1 MTNRRSIREYEKML
15 SETKSRYAGKKEFIA
30 HSENALGEKHLLKE
44 HLLFTANLT
53 KSFAP
58 QKELEYLFYLAGIF
72 HDIGKYQDGFQKY
85 LEFGK
90 PKTPHAAIGA
100 FIARR
105 LVKQYFPL
113 PFVIKG
119 HHAGMPDKEE
129 LSAAI
134 ESLEDE
140 VQTII
145 EIEKRFQEEFN
156 ELEKLLNT
164 QPSLPFNDKLLAEC
178 ATRLL
183 FSSLTDADWLDTEH
197 HFKQEL
203 TDIRTSYTLDYEML
217 IDALEKRFSELP
229 NDGQINVLRTNARN
243 DVTLQHSFPLGFF
256 SLQLP
261 TGLGKTLTSIY
272 WALLHA
278 RHHKLKRIIIVLPYI
293 NIIDQTAK
301 ILKEIFGEDVILEH
315 HSGIVEEDKENDS
328 YDENSIDED
337 KNLIKRL
344 ACENWDAPII
354 VTTSVQFFESLFSNR
369 PFKCRKNHNI
379 SESVVIFDEVQ
390 TLPKHY
396 SEPIIVMLKNIN
408 QLARTSFL
416 FCTATQP
423 AFAKREEF
431 DGIETIQPLIE
442 HPEEY
447 FKSTQRVNY
456 TLLGKLKEIS
466 LDKLTAKLSKE
477 SKSFLVIVNT
487 KSVAHELYQRVAQL
501 KKLDTYYHLSTTM
514 CPHHRKKTIANIIN
528 DLQSNNGKRIAVI
541 STQLVEAGVDFDFPC
556 VYRAIAPLD
565 SVIQAAGRCNR
576 NGKLKKGRVI
586 LFNLENQKMPNQ
598 TYKSAADL
606 AMRMIKDDP
615 NILHNAFSFEQ
626 YYEEFTSLF
635 VKTDKYHITENRTKG
650 NFKTVAENF
659 KLIDSPTV
667 SLFIMDYSEESKSL
681 LKEIENSFLISKEH
695 LRTIQQ
701 FSIQV
706 YRQFLTKYSNQIE
719 YFKNTFYIWHGSYDK
734 DIGVS
739 PEDINTIF

>member
-1 MTNRRSIREYEKML
+1 MREKEV
-15 SETKSRYAGKKEFIA
+15 RKEFFA
-30 HSENALGEKHLLKE
+30 HSENPGGEKHTLKN
-44 HLLFTANLT
+44 HLISTAEIV

-58 QKELEYLFYLAGIF
+58 KKELETLFYLAGIF
-72 HDIGKYQDGFQKY
+72 HDIGKYQDGFQQY

-100 FIARR
+100 FVARQF
-105 LVKQYFPL
+105 VKKYFPL

-119 HHAGMPDKEE
+119 HHAGMPDKEV
-129 LSAAI
+129 LSSAI
-134 ESLEDE
+134 ELLEDE
-140 VQTII
+140 VHTISG
-145 EIEKRFQEEFN
+145 IEKHFCEDFP
-156 ELEKLLNT
+156 ELKKFLNSE
-164 QPSLPFNDKLLAEC
+164 QNLPFNNKLLVEC

-203 TDIRTSYTLDYEML
+203 SDARTGYTLDYEML
-217 IDALEKRFSELP
+217 IDSLEKRFLELP
-229 NDGQINVLRTNARN
+229 NDGQINELRTKARN
-243 DVTLQHSFPLGFF
+243 EVAIQNSASLGFF

-301 ILKEIFGEDVILEH
+301 ILKEIFGKDVILEH
-315 HSGIVEEDKENDS
+315 HSGIIEEDRENDE
-328 YDENSIDED
+328 YDESSLGED
-337 KNLIKRL
+337 INLSKRL

-354 VTTSVQFFESLFSNR
+354 VTTSIQYFESLFSNR

-447 FKSTQRVNY
+447 FKLTQRVNY
-456 TLLGKLKEIS
+456 TLLSKLKEIS

-487 KSVAHELYQRVAQL
+487 KSVARELYQRVAQF
-501 KKLDTYYHLSTTM
+501 KKLDRYYHLSTTM
-514 CPHHRKKTIANIIN
+514 CPHHRKKTIANIIT
-528 DLQSNNGKRIAVI
+528 DLQSNNGKRITVI

-586 LFNLENQKMPNQ
+586 LFNLENHKMPDQ

-615 NILHNAFSFEQ
+615 NILHNAYSFEQ

-635 VKTDKYHITENRTKG
+635 VKTDKYHITENRIKG

-681 LKEIENSFLISKEH
+681 LKEIENSFFISKEH
-695 LRTIQQ
+695 LRTLQQ
-701 FSIQV
+701 FSVQV
-706 YRQFLTKYSNQIE
+706 YRQFLTIYSNQIE

-734 DIGVS
+734 DIGIS
-739 PEDINTIF
+739 PEDINIVF

>member
-1 MTNRRSIREYEKML
+1 MLNEKNTQGTDRSGRE
-15 SETKSRYAGKKEFIA
+15 REFIA
-30 HSENALGEKHLLKE
+30 HSENARGEKHLLKE
-44 HLLFTANLT
+44 HLLSTANLT

-58 QKELEYLFYLAGIF
+58 TKEIEMLYYLAGIF
-72 HDIGKYQDGFQKY
+72 HDIGKYQDDFQKY

-100 FIARR
+100 FVARQFI
-105 LVKQYFPL
+105 KKYFPL

-119 HHAGMPDKEE
+119 HHAGIPDKEE
-129 LSAAI
+129 LSSAI
-134 ESLEDE
+134 ELLEDE
-140 VQTII
+140 VHAIS
-145 EIEKRFQEEFN
+145 EIEKHFQEDFP
-156 ELEKLLNT
+156 ELEKLLNPE
-164 QPSLPFNDKLLAEC
+164 QSLPFNDKLLFEC

-203 TDIRTSYTLDYEML
+203 SDARTGYTLDYKTL
-217 IDALEKRFSELP
+217 IDALEKRFYELP
-229 NDGQINVLRTNARN
+229 NDGQINALRTKARN
-243 DVTLQHSFPLGFF
+243 EVALQHFFPLGFF

-261 TGLGKTLTSIY
+261 TGLGKTLTSMY

-278 RHHKLKRIIIVLPYI
+278 QYHKLKRIIIVLPYI

-315 HSGIVEEDKENDS
+315 HSGIIEEDRENDK
-328 YDENSIDED
+328 YDENSIGED
-337 KNLIKRL
+337 INLSKRL

-390 TLPKHY
+390 TLPKQY

-456 TLLGKLKEIS
+456 TLLNKLKEIS
-466 LDKLTAKLSKE
+466 LDKLIANLSKE
-477 SKSFLVIVNT
+477 TKSFLVIVNT
-487 KSVAHELYQRVAQL
+487 KSVAQELYQRVSQFL
-501 KKLDTYYHLSTTM
+501 KLDRYYHLSTSM
-514 CPHHRKKTIANIIN
+514 CPHHRKKTIDSIIT
-528 DLQSNNGKRIAVI
+528 DLQSENKKRIAVI

-556 VYRAIAPLD
+556 VYRAISPLD

-576 NGKLKKGRVI
+576 NGKLKKGRVM
-586 LFNLENQKMPNQ
+586 LFNLEKQKMPDP
-598 TYKSAADL
+598 TYKAAADL
-606 AMRMIKDDP
+606 ALRMIKDDP
-615 NILHNAFSFEQ
+615 KILHNTYSFEQ
-626 YYEEFTSLF
+626 YYEEFTSLY
-635 VKTDKYHITENRTKG
+635 VETDKYHITENRIKG

-681 LKEIENSFLISKEH
+681 LKEIENSFFISKEH
-695 LRTIQQ
+695 FRTLQQ
-701 FSIQV
+701 FSVQV

-719 YFKNTFYIWHGSYDK
+719 NFKNTFYIWHGSYDK
-734 DIGVS
+734 NIGIA
-739 PEDINTIF
+739 PEEINTVF